1 MKFDPRIKKG
11 KMPLSP
17 FELNKAK
24 KFIGEFGYFAN
35 NIFAFMN
42 LDTIAE
48 RGAFTLS
55 DIDFSD
61 TDFKPFK
68 DGGDEVGW
76 SYFLPKS
83 WTNPHEE
90 MYGPYTLAGWC
101 NRHELGEEIVMRL
114 KSTRMVEHHKMYI
127 GCASYEIPTITLG
140 NNEFSFLELFEEWE
154 IRIDDVWQPFGM
166 KEYKEDFEE

>member
-55 DIDFSD
+55 DINPSD

-68 DGGDEVGW
+68 DGSDEVGW
-76 SYFLPKS
+76 SYFLPKV

-90 MYGPYTLAGWC
+90 MYGPYTLTGWC

-114 KSTRMVEHHKMYI
+114 KNTIDEQHKLFVGYTPAI
-127 GCASYEIPTITLG
+127 TPTITLG
-140 NNEFSFLELFEEWE
+140 NSDFSFRELFEEWE
-154 IRIDDVWQPFGM
+154 IHIDDIWQPFGM
-166 KEYKEDFEE
+166 KEYKENFEE